1 MGGGGGDKAQ
11 KQAAADD
18 AKRQAD
24 IDASIAG
31 INHIYD
37 SPDRQKQYDQ
47 LTADTTKYYTDDVN
61 RQEAIEARKQKF
73 ALARSG
79 LVGGSEQAYQGKMLG
94 QDYDKALIAATRK
107 GNEAGA
113 NLRSSD
119 ESTRQNLIGMAEAG
133 LDAGTAANQAT
144 RSLQGNLLSSEAGST
159 ADSLGGL
166 FGDLSA
172 GYQQSQDAKD
182 ARNGALYGYGS
193 LFQSPMYGA
202 GGNQSPGYS
211 YGP

>member
-1 MGGGGGDKAQ
+1 VGGGGGDKAQ

-31 INHIYD
+31 INKIYD

-61 RQEAIEARKQKF
+61 RQEAVEARKQKF

-79 LVGGSEQAYQGKMLG
+79 LIGGSEQAYQGKVLG

-144 RSLQGNLLSSEAGST
+144 RSLQGNLLNSESSAQ
-159 ADSLGGL
+159 ADSLGNL
-166 FGDLSA
+166 FGDLSSS
-172 GYQQSQDAKD
+172 YQTSQDNKA
-182 ARNGALYGYGS
+182 ARAGQLYGFSLFNSPMFGSGGQQQGYGYGT
-193 LFQSPMYGA
+193 
-202 GGNQSPGYS
+202 
-211 YGP
+211 